1 MSTVYSPS
9 PASLGLN
16 AGAPTAPQGFYRV
29 RRRADGTRG
38 LAALLLAAVVSAL
51 VVLADQMINTWADGH
66 LFLGWVALWVVVF
79 AGTAL
84 FAGTARRVAQRTL
97 RALDAWSRSMAE
109 ARAEARLWELA
120 KLDPRLK
127 AELVQAREVDDEEPP
142 AAPVASSFSDALAP
156 LGMEL
161 GTLSAATARRFAQL
175 ERRRHAA
182 YLPYL

>member
-127 AELVQAREVDDEEPP
+127 AELVQAREVDDAEPP
-142 AAPVASSFSDALAP
+142 APVVSSFSDALAP

-161 GTLSAATARRFAQL
+161 ALSAATARRFAQL
-175 ERRRHAA
+175 ERRRHAGF
-182 YLPYL
+182 LPYL

>member
-16 AGAPTAPQGFYRV
+16 TGAPTAPQGFYRV

-66 LFLGWVALWVVVF
+66 LFLGWVALWVVIF

-109 ARAEARLWELA
+109 ARAEVRLWELA

-127 AELVQAREVDDEEPP
+127 AELVQAREVDDAEPP
-142 AAPVASSFSDALAP
+142 APVVTTFSDALAP
-156 LGMEL
+156 LGMDL

-175 ERRRHAA
+175 ERRRQAGF
-182 YLPYL
+182 LPYL